1 MDADDAWEALDVDD
15 SDLVSLL
22 RPSTLLPCKRPL
34 PPPPPS
40 QQNPNKTRNNTIFH
54 SLRPCSQPKTL
65 ESQTQK
71 RDDLPSTSNRRL
83 IPGPAGLLQATMNRK
98 ARDNRSG
105 EDQIPT
111 QEFIRRMNGEEDE
124 GENDP
129 DFKRNPWLC
138 VVEFDMGL
146 EEGKSNLGSIKNCLS
161 NRRISLVIAMVKS
174 CKPNGL
180 GDISLTLKDPTG
192 TIGANVHRKVT
203 ESEYGKDISV
213 GSVLILKQIVLFSP
227 SRTGHY
233 LNITLPNVVKVIS
246 KDYNGPPI
254 KGFSVSEVNSAY
266 PIDGCNRTRSEMAE
280 KVSFA
285 RSGATE
291 RFTSEVP
298 RQYRNKELLVDDADN
313 RRQLEESK
321 AARGN
326 SQRGSNYKPAAE
338 IITQFMERSVTN
350 QATQLTVRG
359 GNTDN
364 EECIMDVDDNCL
376 EDRAPVENSNYTSN
390 TLQHMS
396 TARENEGKGESKKP
410 TTSLPEWTDEQL
422 DELFNAYSDDGET
435 FLL

>member
-34 PPPPPS
+34 PPPPS
-40 QQNPNKTRNNTIFH
+40 QQNPNKTRDNTIFP
-54 SLRPCSQPKTL
+54 SLRPCSQP
-65 ESQTQK
+65 QTQK

-83 IPGPAGLLQATMNRK
+83 IPGPAGLLQATMYRK

-138 VVEFDMGL
+138 AVEFDVGF

-161 NRRISLVIAMVKS
+161 NRRVSLVIAMVKS

-213 GSVLILKQIVLFSP
+213 GSILILKQIVLFSP
-227 SRTGHY
+227 SHTGHY
-233 LNITLPNVVKVIS
+233 LNITLPNVVKVIP
-246 KDYNGPPI
+246 KDYGGPPI

-266 PIDGCNRTRSEMAE
+266 PIDECNWTRSEMAE

-298 RQYRNKELLVDDADN
+298 RQYRNKELLVDDVVDN
-313 RRQLEESK
+313 RRQLEESI

-338 IITQFMERSVTN
+338 IITQLAERSVTN

-359 GNTDN
+359 GDTEN
-364 EECIMDVDDNCL
+364 EERIMDVDDNCSK
-376 EDRAPVENSNYTSN
+376 DRAPPENFNCTSN

-396 TARENEGKGESKKP
+396 TARVNEGKGESKKP

-422 DELFNAYSDDGET
+422 DELFNAYSDDGDT
-435 FLL
+435 FL